1 MILDLSQQKQVEKFK
16 DYSQHLLQGLKRVDI
31 KEVKDTRT
39 TRQNAALHLYFTMIS
54 QELNELGMEFQYFGV
69 KGQQLSLRYT
79 PDIVKDYFW
88 RPIQVT
94 LFNIK
99 STKQINST
107 QINEIVD
114 VISKFFAEKGV
125 HLLFPS
131 MESLTE
137 KQE

>member
-16 DYSQHLLQGLKRVDI
+16 NYSTHLLQGLKRVDI
-31 KEVKDTRT
+31 KELKDTRT
-39 TRQNAALHLYFTMIS
+39 SRQNAALHLYFTMIS
-54 QELNELGMEFQYFGV
+54 QE
-69 KGQQLSLRYT
+69 KGQQLSLRYS

-88 RPIQVT
+88 RPIQET
-94 LFNIK
+94 LFDIK
-99 STKQINST
+99 STTKINSNQIND
-107 QINEIVD
+107 IVD

-137 KQE
+137 KSN